1 MREDF
6 KRGNLINIMFA
17 GTAVFLWIGQ
27 KYMYRYRNG
36 VRARKL
42 GGMTEAERR
51 EEEDKKEGMGNKSV
65 TFKFTT

>member
-1 MREDF
+1 
-6 KRGNLINIMFA
+6 MFA